1 MTVLI
6 KAYTG
11 VLIHDG
17 ERLHS
22 GHALLMSKAEG
33 CRIVPDVD
41 LPEDCEVEALDGGL
55 IAPGFV
61 DLQVNG
67 GGGVLLNDDPSVDIL
82 RIMAAAHARL
92 GTAAFL
98 PTLITDTPD
107 RTRAAIDAVALALDD
122 RVQGIVGLHLEGP
135 HLSVARKGAHDG
147 ALIRAMT
154 DVDLAL
160 LVEAAERLPNVML
173 TVAPES
179 VTLDQMRRLTDAGV
193 ILSLGHTDADRATCH
208 AAFDAGVR
216 CVTHLFNAMSQL
228 GSREPGLVGA
238 TLEREEVHAGL
249 IADAVHVHPAS
260 IRIALNAKPRSDR
273 VFLVTDAMAPAGSD
287 IDRFTLSGRD
297 VFRGDGRLT
306 LSDGTLAGADLDMA
320 TALNVMVEQ
329 VGDTTKNAVAR
340 ATATPA
346 ALLRDI
352 GGVGF
357 IGKSTQWVNYIARA
371 DQKGSSTRRLGLV

>member
-22 GHALLMSKAEG
+22 GQALLMSKAEG

-67 GGGVLLNDDPSVDIL
+67 GGGVLLNDNPSVDTL

-92 GTAAFL
+92 GTEAFL

-107 RTRAAIDAVALALDD
+107 RTRAAIDAVASALDD
-122 RVQGIVGLHLEGP
+122 RVPGIVGLHLEGP

-287 IDRFTLSGRD
+287 IDGFTLSGRD

-306 LSDGTLAGADLDMA
+306 LSDGTLAGADLDLA

-329 VGDTTKNAVAR
+329 VGDTTENAVAR

-352 GGVGF
+352 GGAGF

-371 DQKGSSTRRLGLV
+371 DEKGTSTRRLGLV

>member
-11 VLIHDG
+11 ALIHDG

-135 HLSVARKGAHDG
+135 HLSVARKGAH
-147 ALIRAMT
+147 
-154 DVDLAL
+154 
-160 LVEAAERLPNVML
+160 
-173 TVAPES
+173 
-179 VTLDQMRRLTDAGV
+179 
-193 ILSLGHTDADRATCH
+193 LSLIH
-208 AAFDAGVR
+208 
-216 CVTHLFNAMSQL
+216 
-228 GSREPGLVGA
+228 
-238 TLEREEVHAGL
+238 
-249 IADAVHVHPAS
+249 I
-260 IRIALNAKPRSDR
+260 
-273 VFLVTDAMAPAGSD
+273 
-287 IDRFTLSGRD
+287 
-297 VFRGDGRLT
+297 
-306 LSDGTLAGADLDMA
+306 
-320 TALNVMVEQ
+320 
-329 VGDTTKNAVAR
+329 
-340 ATATPA
+340 
-346 ALLRDI
+346 
-352 GGVGF
+352 
-357 IGKSTQWVNYIARA
+357 
-371 DQKGSSTRRLGLV
+371 

>member
-11 VLIHDG
+11 ALIHDG

-67 GGGVLLNDDPSVDIL
+67 GGGVLLNDDPSVDTL

>member
-11 VLIHDG
+11 ALIHDG

-287 IDRFTLSGRD
+287 IDGFTLSGRD
-297 VFRGDGRLT
+297 VFRCDGRLT

-371 DQKGSSTRRLGLV
+371 DQEGSATRRLGLV

>member
-11 VLIHDG
+11 ALIHDG

-287 IDRFTLSGRD
+287 IDGFTLS
-297 VFRGDGRLT
+297 
-306 LSDGTLAGADLDMA
+306 LSL
-320 TALNVMVEQ
+320 
-329 VGDTTKNAVAR
+329 
-340 ATATPA
+340 
-346 ALLRDI
+346 I
-352 GGVGF
+352 H
-357 IGKSTQWVNYIARA
+357 I
-371 DQKGSSTRRLGLV
+371 